1 MVRKEAL
8 IAYENYN
15 SYAKTVD
22 VHVAPTSGINSGA
35 HGRDF
40 EMQVKRF
47 LGSCS
52 GRVSPTGCS
61 DARKKING
69 TYYAIEIKS
78 GCGEIA
84 RLKSNGEWDRLDE
97 KKGYVIYA
105 PSYNPEKTVEEQ
117 AYVCTTKDFWK
128 ILEICGLIRLK
139 YSRAM
144 TKLPA
149 HERVFDRMSIQTF
162 TNSRKKKAEFLE
174 ALEKNCI
181 SLKEFSEMLG

>member
-1 MVRKEAL
+1 MVRKDAL
-8 IAYENYN
+8 LAYENYN

-22 VHVAPTSGINSGA
+22 VHVTPTSGINSGA

-61 DARKKING
+61 DTRKKING
-69 TYYAIEIKS
+69 TIRAIEIKS

-84 RLKSNGEWDRLDE
+84 RLKSSGEWDRLDA
-97 KKGYVIYA
+97 KRGYVIYA
-105 PSYNPEKTVEEQ
+105 PLYNPELPVEKQ
-117 AYVCTTKDFWK
+117 TYVCTTQEFWS
-128 ILEICGLIRLK
+128 ILETCGLIRMK

-162 TNSRKKKAEFLE
+162 MNSRKKKAEFLA
-174 ALEKNCI
+174 ALEKNCM
-181 SLKEFSEMLG
+181 SLIEFTKMFD